1 MATYGNLGGG
11 GAQTYGELFGDQP
24 ATYGEAEAT
33 DVPRTFRVGR
43 LRARWN
49 VLVGAIWGVF
59 R

>member
-24 ATYGEAEAT
+24 ATYGEAIVT
-33 DVPRTFRVGR
+33 DVPRTFTVGR
-43 LRARWN
+43 IRARWN
-49 VLVGAIWGVF
+49 VLVGLIGGLF